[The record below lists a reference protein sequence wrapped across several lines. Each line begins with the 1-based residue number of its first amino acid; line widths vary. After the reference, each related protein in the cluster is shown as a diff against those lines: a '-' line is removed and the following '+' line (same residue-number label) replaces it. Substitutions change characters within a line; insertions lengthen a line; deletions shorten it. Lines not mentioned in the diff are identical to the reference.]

1 MNEINFTCPIP
12 LTEYDKIL
20 LGHGSGGKLS
30 AELIE
35 KIFVPAF
42 NNKILDQLGDQA
54 VVDINGTKVAFTTDS
69 YVVNPIFFPGGNIG
83 DLAVNGTVNDL
94 AVGGAKPLYISAGL
108 ILEEGFA
115 INELCAVVESMK
127 QAAKNAGVILVTGDT
142 KVVDK
147 GKGDKIFI
155 NTSGI
160 GIIDDDVEISPQKVK
175 PADKIILSGPI
186 GLHGITILSKREGLE
201 FDVELESDTTPL
213 NHLVNKM
220 LYASKNI
227 RWMRDTTRGGLSST
241 LNELAKS
248 TKLGVEIIET
258 EIPIPESVKAACE
271 MLGLDPLYVANEG
284 NLAAVVPAEDADKIV
299 EAMKK
304 CPAGK
309 GAVVIGEVVDDHQ
322 GMVLM
327 KTLIGGKRVVDM
339 LSGEQLPRIC

>member
-1 MNEINFTCPIP
+1 MNEINLTCPTPI
-12 LTEYDKIL
+12 TDYDKIL

-30 AELIE
+30 ADLIE

-42 NNKILDQLGDQA
+42 KNEILDQLGDQA

-94 AVGGAKPLYISAGL
+94 AVGGAKPLYISVGM
-108 ILEEGFA
+108 IIEEGFA
-115 INELCAVVESMK
+115 INELCTVVESMQK
-127 QAAKNAGVILVTGDT
+127 AAENAGVMLVTGDT
-142 KVVDK
+142 KVVEK

-160 GIIDDDVEISPQKVK
+160 GIIQNDVAISPSKVK
-175 PADKIILSGPI
+175 PGDKIILSGPI

-201 FDVELESDTTPL
+201 FDVDLESDSAPL
-213 NHLVNKM
+213 NHMVQKM
-220 LYASKNI
+220 LAASKNV

-248 TKLGVEIIET
+248 TKLGIEIVET
-258 EIPIPESVKAACE
+258 QIPIPESVKAACE

-284 NLAAVVPAEDADKIV
+284 NLAAVVPAEDADKIL
-299 EAMKK
+299 EAMKE
-304 CPAGK
+304 CFAGNN
-309 GAVVIGEVVDDHQ
+309 ATIIGEIVDEHHK
-322 GMVLM
+322 MVLM
-327 KTLIGGKRVVDM
+327 KTVIGGKRVVDM